1 MGETPRLCL
10 CMIVKNECKVIARAL
25 QSVRSII
32 DYWVICDTGS
42 TDDTPAI
49 VLNTLFDIPGELHRV
64 EWINFGENRTQVL
77 QLARGKADYNLI
89 MDADMVVNVFGDF
102 KSRLTADYYNI
113 RYKGDLDYSQPML
126 LANSH
131 EWTYVGATHEY
142 PRSPTALIG
151 SNLDKLTLTHFA
163 DGGMRFD
170 KFERDIKLL
179 LTALEK
185 EPENSRDIFYLAQSY
200 RDIGDYQNAL
210 LWYRKRVELGGWEEE
225 RWYAMYQCA
234 RMQESLEEPW
244 NLVLESYLKAYEFR
258 PQRLEPIY
266 FIVKHYRET
275 EEFALGYLY
284 SSIISFALIYPR
296 DHLFIERSVYD
307 YLLLLEHGVC
317 AYSTGRAAEAISAFN
332 KVLDQEE
339 LPEWV
344 TDSAKR
350 GRKMSL
356 EALFP
361 GREISDTALKRNR
374 LKVLVPYHNAGQ
386 FFQRCV
392 ESLMVQDYDHFEV
405 LLCDDASTD
414 DASKHVP
421 NNDKRFRLIR
431 NGERRWLAQNLHVL
445 ITEYCEPNDIVV
457 LLDGDDWLSD
467 SGALTHINRF
477 YEEQECWVMYGQFE
491 LPNGEYGFSQPFAS
505 LSDFRSLRQHWRSS
519 HIKTFRAGLYHKI
532 GGQDPDYS
540 CLKDENGAWLKEAVD
555 AALMFPLLEMAGFD
569 RVRYNDKILYVYNC
583 DDPSSH
589 HHQNLLSQAA
599 RFNELKTRRPFAQV
613 SSYGP

>member
-1 MGETPRLCL
+1 MSETPRLCL
-10 CMIVKNECKVIARAL
+10 CMIVKNECKVIVRAL

-77 QLARGKADYNLI
+77 QLARGKADYNLV
-89 MDADMVVNVFGDF
+89 MDADMVVNVCGDF

-113 RYKGDLDYSQPML
+113 RYQGDLDYSQPML

-131 EWTYVGATHEY
+131 SWKYVGVTHEY
-142 PRSPTALIG
+142 PHAPTACIG
-151 SNLDKLTLTHFA
+151 SDLNNVTLTHFA

-179 LTALEK
+179 TTALET
-185 EPENSRDIFYLAQSY
+185 EPENPRTVFYLAQSY
-200 RDIGDYQNAL
+200 KDIDDYQNAL
-210 LWYRKRVELGGWEEE
+210 SWYRRRVELDGWEEE

-234 RMQESLEEPW
+234 RMQENLDETW
-244 NLVLESYLKAYEFR
+244 DLVLESYLKAFEFR
-258 PQRLEPIY
+258 PQRLESIY
-266 FIVKHYRET
+266 AIVKHYRE
-275 EEFALGYLY
+275 EEAFALGYLY
-284 SSIISFALIYPR
+284 SSLISFALIYPQN
-296 DHLFIERSVYD
+296 DHLFIERPVYD

-317 AYSTGRAAEAISAFN
+317 AYSTGRPAEAITAFN

-339 LPEWV
+339 LPDWV
-344 TDSAKR
+344 SDSAKR
-350 GRKMSL
+350 GRKMSV

-361 GREISDTALKRNR
+361 GREIGDAELNHNR
-374 LKVLVPYHNAGQ
+374 LKVLVPYHNAAQ

-392 ESLMVQDYDHFEV
+392 ESLTVQDYDHFEV

-414 DASKHVP
+414 GASEHAPKD
-421 NNDKRFRLIR
+421 DKRFRLIR
-431 NGERRWLAQNLHVL
+431 NEERRWLAQNLHVL
-445 ITEYCEPNDIVV
+445 ITEYCEPDDIVV

-467 SGALTHINRF
+467 PCALTHINRF
-477 YEEQECWVMYGQFE
+477 YEEQECWIMYGQFE

-505 LSDFRSLRQHWRSS
+505 PADFRSLREHWRSS
-519 HIKTFRAGLYHKI
+519 HIKTFRAGVYHKI
-532 GGQDPDYS
+532 SAQDPEYT
-540 CLKDENGAWLKEAVD
+540 CMKDESGAWLREAVD

-583 DDPSSH
+583 DNPSSH
-589 HHQNLLSQAA
+589 HHQNLACQTA
-599 RFNELKTRRPFAQV
+599 RFNELKTRRPFARV
-613 SSYGP
+613 SGY